1 MNEHKTQGNDE
12 ENDVLSWLKF
22 RVIKHCLKHAFASL
36 FLLLI
41 LLLLMRRFGW
51 WGDCYQRAKDLLFKK
66 AMDLFH
72 PEILLLD
79 GPPLPERIPA
89 TSILSVTV

>member
-36 FLLLI
+36 FYYYYYYYIELT
-41 LLLLMRRFGW
+41 
-51 WGDCYQRAKDLLFKK
+51 Q
-66 AMDLFH
+66 
-72 PEILLLD
+72 
-79 GPPLPERIPA
+79 
-89 TSILSVTV
+89 